1 MFEKRLGLCASPR
14 YRARTVT
21 TPETTPAV
29 RVHQLFGVPREVV
42 MLGIVSFLTDVSSEA
57 IFAILPLFLTG
68 VMGAS
73 TLVLGTMEGLADFSA
88 SSLDLA
94 SGYLSDRIG
103 KRKGLAVLGYG
114 LSSVAKTV
122 LIFASTTGQ
131 IFAFRVVE
139 RLGKSIRGAPRDALL
154 AGVAPKEKRGAS
166 FGVHKAFDK
175 AGAIL
180 GPLMAFALLEHFGQ
194 SLGSFRK
201 LFLVALIPA
210 FASVAVLVIF
220 VHERKGAAPQ
230 RVPLREALR
239 TLGPGF
245 RHYLISAGLFSGAYF
260 SYAFLMLA
268 AARAHFESKH
278 VALLYAL
285 FNVSFTVLSAPIGRL
300 GDRIGRRAIIA
311 VSYGLYALLA
321 VGFALATSKTAVI
334 LLFLVYGVFY
344 AIDEGQTKAYIAD
357 LVPEKMRATAIGT
370 YGFVTAL
377 IYLPASLVA
386 GLLWK
391 TFGPE
396 ATFGAAASV
405 ALVAL
410 VYFLVFQPRASM
422 EAL

>member
-1 MFEKRLGLCASPR
+1 MTAPH
-14 YRARTVT
+14 AA
-21 TPETTPAV
+21 PPA
-29 RVHQLFGVPREVV
+29 RVHLLFGVPREVV
-42 MLGIVSFLTDVSSEA
+42 MLGIVSFLTDLSSEA
-57 IFAILPLFLTG
+57 IFAVLPLFMTG

-73 TLVLGTMEGLADFSA
+73 TVVLGTMEGLADFSA
-88 SSLDLA
+88 SSLDMA

-103 KRKGLAVLGYG
+103 KRKGLAVVGYG
-114 LSSVAKTV
+114 LSSLAKTV
-122 LIFASTTGQ
+122 LILASTTGQ

-154 AGVAPKEKRGAS
+154 AAVAPKEKRGAS

-175 AGAIL
+175 AGAIF
-180 GPLMAFALLEHFGQ
+180 GPLMAFALLDHFGQ

-201 LFLVALIPA
+201 LFLIALIPA
-210 FASVAVLVIF
+210 FASVAVLVVF
-220 VHERKGAAPQ
+220 VPERKAAAS
-230 RVPLREALR
+230 RRMPLRDALR

-285 FNVSFTVLSAPIGRL
+285 FNVSFTLLSVPIGRL
-300 GDRIGRRAIIA
+300 GDRIGRRTIIA

-321 VGFALATSKTAVI
+321 VGFALATSKIAVI

-357 LVPEKMRATAIGT
+357 LVPEKTRATAIGT
-370 YGFVTAL
+370 YGFVTA
-377 IYLPASLVA
+377 IMYLPASLGA

-391 TFGPE
+391 SFGPE
-396 ATFGAAASV
+396 VTFGAAAGV

-410 VYFLVFQPRASM
+410 GYFLVFQPRA
-422 EAL
+422 APQAVQQT